1 MNVSY
6 PIQSIHPSP
15 FQLVLENQEE
25 ETNKTFQKDPP
36 TLHQPTNWFDF
47 RSKVVDKVCGNCDE
61 GSLQK
66 K

>member
-6 PIQSIHPSP
+6 PIQSIPIP
-15 FQLVLENQEE
+15 VLENQEE

-36 TLHQPTNWFDF
+36 TLHQPTSFNWFDF